1 MSESRPGARAWPTA
15 TIVVVTHNGRA
26 HLERCLPALSALDYP
41 RDRYRVVVV
50 DNASDDG
57 SAAFVAA
64 QFPEV
69 ALIRSPRN
77 LGFAAGN
84 NLGFA
89 QAPADFFVTLND
101 DTEVTPAWLTELIRP
116 ALADPRVG
124 LCTGKLILMQ
134 DRLRV
139 RVDLSPAL
147 SYEERGED
155 VSHPRGAAHP
165 PLPEGEAGR
174 SRERSVSVAAWLDG
188 RPAIAERLSP
198 PSADILE
205 LGIPVPPG
213 QRPTELRLDLGLA
226 PDTTV
231 DVSLSGRAP
240 ECVRAD
246 PVGLLCVPIGPDVA
260 IRSVIQNAGTLV
272 SREGRGRDRGAVV
285 GPDVYSYSY
294 ADDAGQ
300 FDRVEEVFAGCGAG
314 LLIRAELLADVGGFD
329 ERYFMYYEDVDLSW
343 RARLRGWQ
351 VRYAPGAL
359 VRHQHRGSSG
369 VWSGRFVYYTERNR
383 LLLLIKLAPADRVLL
398 QLGRSFG
405 AAVLATLAAA
415 RRLARGQ
422 DPAATWVVPRWS
434 ALASLAIAL
443 PDLLR
448 SRARIQA
455 RRRAAQSEIDRWLF

>member
-1 MSESRPGARAWPTA
+1 LSESRPGARAWPTA
-15 TIVVVTHNGRA
+15 TIVVLTHNGRA
-26 HLERCLPALSALDYP
+26 HLERCLPALRALDYP
-41 RDRYRVVVV
+41 RDRYRVVVI

-57 SAAFVAA
+57 SATFVSA

-69 ALIRSPRN
+69 ALVRSPRN

-89 QAPADFFVTLND
+89 QAPADFYVTLND
-101 DTEVTPAWLTELIRP
+101 DTQVTPAWLTELIRP
-116 ALADPRVG
+116 ALTDPRVG

-134 DRLRV
+134 DRLRFSL
-139 RVDLSPAL
+139 DLTPAL
-147 SYEERGED
+147 SCEERGED
-155 VSHPRGAAHP
+155 VLLPRGAAHP

-174 SRERSVSVAAWLDG
+174 SRVRGFPVAAWLDG
-188 RPAIAERLSP
+188 QLVIPERLGP
-198 PSADILE
+198 PAADVLE

-226 PDTTV
+226 PDTMV
-231 DVSLSGRAP
+231 DVSLSGGAP
-240 ECVRAD
+240 RSVCAG
-246 PVGLLCVPIGPDVA
+246 PAGLLCVRIGPDVP
-260 IRSVIQNAGTLV
+260 IWPVIQNAGTLV
-272 SREGRGRDRGAVV
+272 SRDGRGRDRGAVV
-285 GPDVYSYSY
+285 GPNVHYY
-294 ADDAGQ
+294 ADDVGQ
-300 FDRVEEVFAGCGAG
+300 FDRVEEVFAGCGAS
-314 LLIRAELLADVGGFD
+314 LLIRAEMLTDIGGFD
-329 ERYFMYYEDVDLSW
+329 ERFFMYYEDVDLSW

-422 DPAATWVVPRWS
+422 DLAAAWVAPRWS
-434 ALASLAIAL
+434 ALASLAGAL
-443 PDLLR
+443 PGLLR

-455 RRRAAQSEIDRWLF
+455 RRRVAQSEIDRWLL